1 MHNKLQYYLQTM
13 KKLLSFTALILMT
26 SSCIII
32 RFPDT
37 MNVDVTV
44 PENFQKEDIEVIID
58 TLKSNKVEGIIE
70 VNMRKKS
77 EDQ

>member
-1 MHNKLQYYLQTM
+1 M
-13 KKLLSFTALILMT
+13 KKILSLAALLITAT
-26 SSCIII
+26 SCVII

-58 TLKSNKVEGIIE
+58 TLKSNKVEGIIQ

-77 EDQ
+77 ENK

>member
-1 MHNKLQYYLQTM
+1 M
-13 KKLLSFTALILMT
+13 KKILSLAALLITAT
-26 SSCIII
+26 SCVII

-58 TLKSNKVEGIIE
+58 TLKSNKVEGIIR

>member
-1 MHNKLQYYLQTM
+1 M
-13 KKLLSFTALILMT
+13 KKLLSLAALMITAT
-26 SSCIII
+26 SCVII

-58 TLKSNKVEGIIE
+58 TLKSDKVEGIIQ

-77 EDQ
+77 ENQ

>member
-1 MHNKLQYYLQTM
+1 LDQ
-13 KKLLSFTALILMT
+13 LLINFNEKILSLAALLITAT
-26 SSCIII
+26 SCVII

-58 TLKSNKVEGIIE
+58 TLKSNKVQGVIQMKLE
-70 VNMRKKS
+70 KS
-77 EDQ
+77 APDQ

>member
-1 MHNKLQYYLQTM
+1 M
-13 KKLLSFTALILMT
+13 KKLLSLAALLITAT
-26 SSCIII
+26 SCVII

-58 TLKSNKVEGIIE
+58 TLKSDKVEGIIQ

>member
-1 MHNKLQYYLQTM
+1 M
-13 KKLLSFTALILMT
+13 KKLLSLAALTITAT
-26 SSCIII
+26 SCVII

-58 TLKSNKVEGIIE
+58 TLKSDKVEGIIQ

>member
-1 MHNKLQYYLQTM
+1 M
-13 KKLLSFTALILMT
+13 KKLLSLAALMITAT
-26 SSCIII
+26 SCVII

-58 TLKSNKVEGIIE
+58 TLKSDKVEGIIQ

>member
-1 MHNKLQYYLQTM
+1 M

-37 MNVDVTV
+37 MHVDVSV
-44 PENFQKEDIEVIID
+44 PEDFQKEDIEVIID
-58 TLKSNKVEGIIE
+58 TLKSDKVEGIIE
-70 VNMRKKS
+70 VKLNKRPS
-77 EDQ
+77 DQ

>member
-1 MHNKLQYYLQTM
+1 M
-13 KKLLSFTALILMT
+13 KKLLSLAALMITAT
-26 SSCIII
+26 SCVIV

-58 TLKSNKVEGIIE
+58 TLKSDKVEGIIQ

>member
-1 MHNKLQYYLQTM
+1 M
-13 KKLLSFTALILMT
+13 KKLLSLAALMITAT
-26 SSCIII
+26 SCVII

-44 PENFQKEDIEVIID
+44 PENFQKEDMEVIID
-58 TLKSNKVEGIIE
+58 TLKSDKVEGIIQ

>member
-1 MHNKLQYYLQTM
+1 M
-13 KKLLSFTALILMT
+13 KKILSLAALLITAT
-26 SSCIII
+26 SCVII

-58 TLKSNKVEGIIE
+58 TLKSNKVEGIIQ

-77 EDQ
+77 ENQ

>member
-1 MHNKLQYYLQTM
+1 M
-13 KKLLSFTALILMT
+13 KKLLSLAALMITAT
-26 SSCIII
+26 SCVII

-44 PENFQKEDIEVIID
+44 TENFQKEDIEVIID
-58 TLKSNKVEGIIE
+58 TLKSDKVEGIIQ

>member
-1 MHNKLQYYLQTM
+1 M
-13 KKLLSFTALILMT
+13 KKLLSLAALLITAT
-26 SSCIII
+26 SCVII

-58 TLKSNKVEGIIE
+58 TLKSDKVEGIIQ

-77 EDQ
+77 ENQ

>member
-1 MHNKLQYYLQTM
+1 M
-13 KKLLSFTALILMT
+13 KKILSLAALLITAT
-26 SSCIII
+26 SCVII

-58 TLKSNKVEGIIE
+58 TLKSNKVEGIIQ

>member
-1 MHNKLQYYLQTM
+1 M
-13 KKLLSFTALILMT
+13 KKLLSLAALMITAT
-26 SSCIII
+26 SCVII

-58 TLKSNKVEGIIE
+58 TLKSDKVEGIIQ

-77 EDQ
+77 EGQ